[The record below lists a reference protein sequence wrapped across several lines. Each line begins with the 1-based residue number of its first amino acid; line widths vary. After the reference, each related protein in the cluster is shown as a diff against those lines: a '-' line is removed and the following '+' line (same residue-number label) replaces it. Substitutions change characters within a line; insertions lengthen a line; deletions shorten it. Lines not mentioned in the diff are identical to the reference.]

1 MPCSRISLIG
11 FVVCHNFF
19 AHRHL
24 FLNLVPFEN
33 SDTSNMVENSDTH
46 QIIGRSK
53 EKSNDSLV
61 NATPGNSDI
70 HQIIGRSN
78 EKLNDSLVNATPG
91 PRVGSA
97 SRPLSS

>member
-33 SDTSNMVENSDTH
+33 SDTH

-61 NATPGNSDI
+61 NATPGNSDT
-70 HQIIGRSN
+70 HQIIGRSK

-91 PRVGSA
+91 PRVGRA
-97 SRPLSS
+97 RRPVSS